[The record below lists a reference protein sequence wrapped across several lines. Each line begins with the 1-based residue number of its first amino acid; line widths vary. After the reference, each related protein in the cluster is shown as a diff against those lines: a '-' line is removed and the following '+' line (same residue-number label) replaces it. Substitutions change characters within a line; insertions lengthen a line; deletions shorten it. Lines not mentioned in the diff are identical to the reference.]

1 MNLLFFFLVVFVI
14 NSVLKFTLRKLFKIE
29 PSKREF
35 FSYNHINDQHRKIDW
50 FVRYGTLIAG
60 LVLLYFVALGD
71 YPPSYYLAAV
81 IAFIAVDQVVRA
93 FFEWRAS
100 ENPKQSILTLI
111 QMAVFVAAVVVVIQ
125 FNFFLF
131 GGFEGVVTEKTDTSF
146 MVEVTSFNF
155 ETGSTI
161 HEVHMTDHTLFKGK
175 VSSFDELEEGSLV
188 RVMPFDLP
196 ADFPYKLASKVIV
209 E

>member
-1 MNLLFFFLVVFVI
+1 MNLLFFFLIVFAI
-14 NSVLKFTLRKLFKIE
+14 NYILKFALRKLFKIE

-35 FSYNHINDQHRKIDW
+35 FSYNHINDQHRKVDW
-50 FVRYGTLIAG
+50 FVRGGTLIVG
-60 LVLLYFVALGD
+60 LVLLYFVALD
-71 YPPSYYLAAV
+71 KYPPSYYLVAV
-81 IAFIAVDQVVRA
+81 IALIVVDHLVRA

-100 ENPKQSILTLI
+100 ENPKQSILTLT
-111 QMAVFVAAVVVVIQ
+111 QMAVFVAAIVFVIQ

-155 ETGSTI
+155 GTGSTV
-161 HEVHMTDHTLFKGK
+161 HEVHMTDHTLFKGE
-175 VSSFDELEEGSLV
+175 VRGFDELEEGTLV

-196 ADFPYKLASKVIV
+196 SDFPYKLASEVIV

>member
-1 MNLLFFFLVVFVI
+1 MNLLFFFLIVFVI
-14 NSVLKFTLRKLFKIE
+14 NSILKFTIRKLFNIE

-35 FSYNHINDQHRKIDW
+35 FSYNHINKLHRKVDW
-50 FVRYGTLIAG
+50 FVRLGTLIAG
-60 LVLLYFVALGD
+60 LVLLYFVALD
-71 YPPSYYLAAV
+71 EHPPSYYLVAV
-81 IAFIAVDQVVRA
+81 IGFIMVDDLVRA

-100 ENPKQSILTLI
+100 ENPKQSILTLT
-111 QMAVFVAAVVVVIQ
+111 QMTVFVAAIVFVIQ
-125 FNFFLF
+125 FSFFFF

-155 ETGSTI
+155 ETGPTI
-161 HEVHMTDHTLFKGK
+161 HEVHMTDHTQFKGK
-175 VSSFDELEEGSLV
+175 VLGFDDLKEGTLV

-196 ADFPYKLASKVIV
+196 SDFPYKLASEVIV